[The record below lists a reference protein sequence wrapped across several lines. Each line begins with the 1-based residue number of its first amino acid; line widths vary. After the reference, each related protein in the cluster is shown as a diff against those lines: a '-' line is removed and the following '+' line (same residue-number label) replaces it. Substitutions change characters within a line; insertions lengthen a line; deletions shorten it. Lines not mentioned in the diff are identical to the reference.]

1 MKDLIVFGRASQ
13 KVVMTIP
20 IAPEDLSTNLMEL
33 LLDNGIPVASSC
45 NGDGACLKC
54 ILTANGEKILS
65 CQIDLADLFQD
76 HDSVTVIFSY
86 L

>member
-1 MKDLIVFGRASQ
+1 MKDLIVYGKASQ
-13 KVVMTIP
+13 KVIKTIP
-20 IAPEDLSTNLMEL
+20 IDTDDLTTNLMEL

-45 NGDGACLKC
+45 NGEGVCLKC
-54 ILTANGEKILS
+54 LLTANGEKVLS
-65 CQIDLADLFQD
+65 CQIDIADLFKE

>member
-13 KVVMTIP
+13 KVIMTIP
-20 IAPEDLSTNLMEL
+20 IAPDELSSNLMEL

-45 NGDGACLKC
+45 NGDGVCLKC
-54 ILTANGEKILS
+54 ILTANGEKVLA
-65 CQIDLADLFQD
+65 CQTDLADIFKD